1 MRLFSTIFLF
11 STNVSAL
18 YMYCAAT
25 GNYADCQTGNI
36 DSGLTGNACRGCNVE
51 MFGSFCSGG
60 RQQLA
65 CVSQACAAMGRVHCF
80 PQLKPPM

>member
-1 MRLFSTIFLF
+1 MRLFSTILLF
-11 STNVSAL
+11 TANVSAL

-25 GNYADCQTGNI
+25 NNYADCQTGNI
-36 DSGLTGNACRGCNVE
+36 DSGLTSNACRGCHVE

-65 CVSQACAAMGRVHCF
+65 CVSQVCAAKGRVHCF
-80 PQLKPPM
+80 PQLRPPV